1 MIAGFYVPKSIMRR
15 DRALAALEAAHLEI
29 EAALFQ
35 LVLMKRPPGRSH
47 ELAVGALDAL
57 LDAIQELK
65 TAELKNNRGVP
76 RK

>member
-1 MIAGFYVPKSIMRR
+1 MTSFYVNKTLLRR
-15 DRALAALEAAHLEI
+15 LRALACLESAHMEI
-29 EAALFQ
+29 EGALFN
-35 LVLMKRPPGRSH
+35 LVQMRQTPGRSH

-65 TAELKNNRGVP
+65 TAELKNKGGAP

>member
-1 MIAGFYVPKSIMRR
+1 MIAGFYVPRRRFQR
-15 DRALAALEAAHLEI
+15 DRALAALVAAHLEI

-35 LVLMKRPPGRSH
+35 LVQMRPAPGRSH

-65 TAELKNNRGVP
+65 GEPHGA
-76 RK
+76 